1 VAKGGSITVDA
12 AKPPAITTKLLLD
25 GTQNSSI
32 LPWTNSNTSG
42 SKCVRRPFP
51 LNPGAI
57 GVFPFY
63 TPTASIKMGDHPMA
77 RVPAILINAKTNV
90 DNHLLSVVDDREFW
104 TIFAVRNPAKK
115 FQFLAHFHAKLR
127 WDIRF
132 KWKAAIPF
140 ATMQAASSFKCDP
153 VEMGPPK
160 ELQNLLKNPT
170 GPIFN
175 TQLQLAI
182 KAAFPSPGTPNRMDA
197 DDQVAVVP
205 KDFFK

>member
-1 VAKGGSITVDA
+1 
-12 AKPPAITTKLLLD
+12 
-25 GTQNSSI
+25 
-32 LPWTNSNTSG
+32 
-42 SKCVRRPFP
+42 
-51 LNPGAI
+51 
-57 GVFPFY
+57 
-63 TPTASIKMGDHPMA
+63 
-77 RVPAILINAKTNV
+77 
-90 DNHLLSVVDDREFW
+90 
-104 TIFAVRNPAKK
+104 
-115 FQFLAHFHAKLR
+115 
-127 WDIRF
+127 
-132 KWKAAIPF
+132 
-140 ATMQAASSFKCDP
+140 MQAASSFKCDP